1 MPTLNDLTDCY
12 VTRYIA
18 ASQEKAVTM
27 KFTKCQFVLS
37 AILLVVLSALP
48 ALAADVTGTWTSQVK
63 TNDGSDLLLTF
74 VLSQEGAKLTGTA
87 ATPRETANI
96 GDGKVDGEKIF
107 LSAAFTNATF
117 TYEGT
122 IIGDE
127 IRVTAKVPDFPSSDL
142 TLKRSEQR

>member
-1 MPTLNDLTDCY
+1 
-12 VTRYIA
+12 
-18 ASQEKAVTM
+18 M
-27 KFTKCQFVLS
+27 KLTKCLFVLS

-48 ALAADVTGTWTSQVK
+48 AFAADVTGTWTSQVK
-63 TNDGSDLLLTF
+63 TNDGNGLLLTF
-74 VLSQEGAKLTGTA
+74 VFRQEGAKLTGTA

-96 GDGKVDGEKIF
+96 SDGKVDGEKIF
-107 LSAAFTNATF
+107 FSAAFTNATF

-142 TLKRSEQR
+142 TLKRSKQR